1 MNSTSRAILQTLFA
15 TDSSLFSSERSFVQR
30 LISGQIEEAAPAGSM
45 GDEKLLV
52 TQKRAAEL
60 LSVNRVTIW
69 RMTKDCLL
77 HPVEIL
83 PGMWR
88 YPFNEIVRLAQ
99 RGAPAAAGP
108 PREGVGAG
116 IASAA

>member
-1 MNSTSRAILQTLFA
+1 MNSTSRAILQTLVT
-15 TDSSLFSSERSFVQR
+15 TDSSLSSLERSFVQR
-30 LISGQIEEAAPAGSM
+30 LISGQIEATPAGSM

-60 LSVNRVTIW
+60 LSVNRITIW

-83 PGMWR
+83 PGTWR

-99 RGAPAAAGP
+99 QGAGTGVGP
-108 PREGVGAG
+108 PRERIPVG